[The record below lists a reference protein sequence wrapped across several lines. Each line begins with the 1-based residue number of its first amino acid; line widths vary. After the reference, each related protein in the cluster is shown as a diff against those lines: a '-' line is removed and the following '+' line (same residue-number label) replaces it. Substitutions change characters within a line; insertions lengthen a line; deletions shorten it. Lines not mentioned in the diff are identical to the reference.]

1 MEKEFLV
8 ECCGVQTPAGT
19 VERCLP
25 VASSSRGGGGLGI
38 VGRSPAGSEIVVR
51 SPGGLGIVVRS
62 PGGLEIVV
70 RSHGETLLN
79 RENYLGSYVCV
90 CADKL
95 CVCL

>member
-25 VASSSRGGGGLGI
+25 VASSSREGLEI
-38 VGRSPAGSEIVVR
+38 VVRSPVGSEIVVR
-51 SPGGLGIVVRS
+51 SPGGLEIVVRS

-90 CADKL
+90 CEDRL